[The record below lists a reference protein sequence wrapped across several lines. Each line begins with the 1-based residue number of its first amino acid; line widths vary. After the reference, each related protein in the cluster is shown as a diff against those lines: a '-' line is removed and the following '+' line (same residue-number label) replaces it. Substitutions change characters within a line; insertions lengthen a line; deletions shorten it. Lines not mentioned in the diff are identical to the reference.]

1 MVNKAYYVLA
11 SFVAA
16 SVSGC
21 CMYYCMCNNN
31 KDKEEVTTIMDDI
44 PQEDEPIPSQPLH
57 NNGDDKEE
65 DGSDEEEGCDCYFCN
80 TFSDNQ
86 ISCNEPLRV
95 SKELLAVIG
104 PKNSDECI
112 YNICELVTLLNAY
125 LSKLN
130 WMTHQVV
137 TINYPL
143 AQLIDFQNYDTINY
157 TLLLSTLLE
166 RHTSKF

>member
-11 SFVAA
+11 SVIAA

-21 CMYYCMCNNN
+21 CMYYCMCN
-31 KDKEEVTTIMDDI
+31 KDKDEEVTTIMDDI
-44 PQEDEPIPSQPLH
+44 PQEDEPILPPP
-57 NNGDDKEE
+57 NTDDSSEKEQ
-65 DGSDEEEGCDCYFCN
+65 EES
-80 TFSDNQ
+80 FSDNQ
-86 ISCNEPLRV
+86 ISCNVPLRA
-95 SKELLAVIG
+95 SRELLAVIG

-112 YNICELVTLLNAY
+112 YNICELVTLLDAY

-130 WMTHQVV
+130 LMTHQVV